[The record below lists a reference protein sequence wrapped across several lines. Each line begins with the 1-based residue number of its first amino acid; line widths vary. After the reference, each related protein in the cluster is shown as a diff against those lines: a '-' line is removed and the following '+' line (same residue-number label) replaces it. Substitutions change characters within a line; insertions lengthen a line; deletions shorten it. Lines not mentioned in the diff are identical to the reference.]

1 VKRNSKIYNLG
12 ERRVKMKTTIIFRGA
27 LISFAVVLLVASV
40 GILMAQTNGLT
51 PKEELGKSIFF
62 DENLSIDGNQSCASC
77 HAPAWGWTGPDS
89 DINAGGA
96 VYEGSILGRFGDRK
110 PPSSAYATPS
120 PIFHQD
126 KKGLFVGGNF
136 WDGRATGEV
145 LGNPAA
151 DQALGP
157 FLNPVEQALPDS
169 ACVVYWV
176 CTADYPVSFEDVWG
190 TEACGIEWPSDVEEL
205 CESEGATVILSDA
218 DRAKS
223 DMAYGNIGLTIAA
236 YEGSPE
242 VNAFTSKYDYTF
254 DGKVKLNKQEQRGFA
269 LFRGKGMCHR
279 CHISNGKEALFTD
292 FTFDNLGV
300 PQNPENPAGI
310 APDFVDPGL
319 GGFLMNADYPEDV
332 YQAEWGKHK
341 VPTLRNVDL
350 RPYEGFVKAYAHN
363 GYFKTLEG
371 IVNFYNTRDVKPT
384 CPGPYTE
391 AEALAAGCWPAP
403 EVVETVNMD
412 ELGDLG
418 LTPEEEA
425 AIVAFLK
432 ALSDG
437 FQP

>member
-1 VKRNSKIYNLG
+1 
-12 ERRVKMKTTIIFRGA
+12 MKATIIFKKA
-27 LISFAVVLLVASV
+27 LISISVAFFIVSV
-40 GILMAQTNGLT
+40 GALSAQVALS
-51 PKEELGKSIFF
+51 PEEQLGKSIFF
-62 DENLSIDGNQSCASC
+62 DENLSIDTNQSCASC

-89 DINAGGA
+89 VVNAGGA
-96 VYEGSILGRFGDRK
+96 VYEGSIPGRFGDRK

-157 FLNPVEQALPDS
+157 FLNHVEQALPDS
-169 ACVVYWV
+169 ACVVYLV
-176 CTADYPVSFEDVWG
+176 CTASYPVSFEDVWG
-190 TEACGIEWPSDVEEL
+190 AGACDIAWPANVEAICATEGT
-205 CESEGATVILSDA
+205 TVALSDE

-223 DMAYGNIGLTIAA
+223 DEAYGSIGLSIAT

-254 DGKVKLNKQEQRGFA
+254 DGKVKLNKQEQKGFA

-279 CHISNGKEALFTD
+279 CHISNGQEALFTD

-300 PQNPENPAGI
+300 PQNPENPSGVTPA
-310 APDFVDPGL
+310 FVDPGL
-319 GGFLMNADYPEDV
+319 GGFLEKAGYDEDV
-332 YQAEWGKHK
+332 YLAEWGKHK

-350 RPYEGFVKAYAHN
+350 RPDEDDNVKAYGHN

-371 IVNFYNTRDVKPT
+371 IVHFYNTRDVKPE
-384 CPGPYTE
+384 CSGLYTE
-391 AEALAAGCWPAP
+391 AEALAADCWPPP
-403 EVVETVNMD
+403 EVENNVNND

-418 LTPEEEA
+418 LTTEEEE

-437 FQP
+437 YIE